1 MTAPAE
7 MARQGWRRDRK
18 EREEEEHRGQRGGGR
33 GHKAAQCGVHNQ
45 IEGAWSDLNWSQ
57 RQISEVNLGG
67 QGRTRNKSYLR
78 DLP

>member
-1 MTAPAE
+1 MINDQASFDATMISVLHHHLTAPAE

-45 IEGAWSDLNWSQ
+45 IEG
-57 RQISEVNLGG
+57 G
-67 QGRTRNKSYLR
+67 
-78 DLP
+78 